1 MNMLPECAVSQTKP
15 ADADAPALHTRG
27 PGHATAP
34 RFQTHWNLVSGQLVG
49 VELLW
54 QGEALDEPDASGHPL
69 RARQEAA
76 CRQVAALLAERM
88 GELRLCLP
96 LEWLERALPGTTD
109 DWLATLAAWG
119 LKASLLSVLVR
130 ERRAA
135 ADGQTLAATLAP
147 LRAAGAE
154 VILGD
159 FGAGS
164 SSLSELRELPL
175 DVIRIDRGVVPD
187 IVTDSHATS
196 LTRSLI
202 QLVHGLHMRVMA
214 DGVAYDDQLQRL
226 VDHGCDLA
234 QGDCFGATQTAEGLH
249 ALLHAGAALPQGL
262 LGTRPRRRTLL
273 LVDDE
278 ESILSSLKRLF
289 RRDGYHILTA
299 ISGRQGLELLARQP
313 VDVIVSDQRMPGMTG
328 IEFLREAKRLY
339 PDTVRMTLS
348 GYTDLQS
355 IIEAV
360 NEGSVYKFLTKPWD
374 DELLR
379 SHVAK
384 AFEQSELAAENCRLG
399 GAVHRANRELTVA
412 NQRLSH
418 MARDESAR
426 RLAMQSAAGASR
438 DALDGMPMAV
448 FGIGED
454 GMLAY
459 VNRLAVHQWPEWS
472 SALGG
477 DPAPSMLQVLAVLK
491 QPLVQHADADADG
504 MCTAIEGRNALV
516 WLRQMPG
523 QPKPLGHLMLVQL
536 LQDANVAAPNEA
548 A

>member
-1 MNMLPECAVSQTKP
+1 MNTQSERAMSQTDRINTESPGP
-15 ADADAPALHTRG
+15 ATV
-27 PGHATAP
+27 P
-34 RFQTHWNLVSGQLVG
+34 RFQTHWNLVSGQLVA

-54 QGEALDEPDASGHPL
+54 QGEILDGLDACGHPL
-69 RARQEAA
+69 RERQEAA
-76 CRQVAALLAERM
+76 CRQVATVLD
-88 GELRLCLP
+88 GHVGDVRLCLP
-96 LEWLERALPGTTD
+96 LEWLELALPGTVD

-119 LKASLLSVLVR
+119 LKASLLSVLVP

-135 ADGQTLAATLAP
+135 TDGKALATTLMP
-147 LRAAGAE
+147 LRAAGVE
-154 VILGD
+154 VILGG
-159 FGAGS
+159 FGAGA

-175 DVIRIDRGVVPD
+175 DVIRIDRAVVPD
-187 IVTDSHATS
+187 IVTDSHDTS

-214 DGVAYDDQLQRL
+214 DGVTHDDQLQRL

-234 QGDCFGATQTAEGLH
+234 QGDCFGAAQTAEGLH
-249 ALLHAGAALPQGL
+249 ALLHAGASMPQGL

-278 ESILSSLKRLF
+278 AAILSSLKRLF

-299 ISGRQGLELLARQP
+299 TSGRQGLELLASQP
-313 VDVIVSDQRMPGMTG
+313 VDVIVSDQRMPEMTG

-339 PDTVRMTLS
+339 PNTVRLTLS

-374 DELLR
+374 DDLLR
-379 SHVAK
+379 NHVAK

-399 GAVHRANRELTVA
+399 GAVHRANRELIVA
-412 NQRLSH
+412 NQRLSR

-438 DALDGMPMAV
+438 DALDGLPMAV

-459 VNRLAVHQWPEWS
+459 VNRLAVRQWPEWS

-477 DPAPSMLQVLAVLK
+477 DPAPSMLQLLTALG
-491 QPLVQHADADADG
+491 QPAQRSDTDG
-504 MCTAIEGRNALV
+504 LCTAINGRNALV
-516 WLRQMPG
+516 WLHQVPG
-523 QPKPLGHLMLVQL
+523 QKKPLGHLMMVQL
-536 LQDANVAAPNEA
+536 LEDAAVAAPDRLA
-548 A
+548 